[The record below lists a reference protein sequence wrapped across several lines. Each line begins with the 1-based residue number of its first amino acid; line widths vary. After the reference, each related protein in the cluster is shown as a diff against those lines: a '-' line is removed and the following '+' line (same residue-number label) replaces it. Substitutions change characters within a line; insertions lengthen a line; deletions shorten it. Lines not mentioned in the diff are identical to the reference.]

1 MCRDDSFS
9 YIEELC
15 KKLYHSL
22 TLLFCGMYSDCFT
35 RGLLLESL
43 GQLAGLKRR
52 KLALEMLGKAVQS
65 GLEKR
70 IDDSSSSNESGDTKK
85 RSRDEE
91 ASTATAADKKKT
103 TTADDVSEPTAKRA
117 KR

>member
-1 MCRDDSFS
+1 M
-9 YIEELC
+9 
-15 KKLYHSL
+15 YHSL

-70 IDDSSSSNESGDTKK
+70 IDASGNESGDTKK

-91 ASTATAADKKKT
+91 TSTATAADKKKT
-103 TTADDVSEPTAKRA
+103 TTPDDVSEPTAKRV